1 MRLCEIVLGTKNLE
15 DSVNFYTEALGLKEI
30 ERRADDKGQTFGVV
44 LQGKDINSCLVL
56 VANVDENFSHISF
69 TVDNLD
75 TLVQKLETEG
85 VDVDLQ
91 NEDNGTQTAYFSDP
105 KNENIRVCLTTD
117 DPPDMSGGEETEIR
131 INRIILKAIVGLTLP
146 FYTQILG
153 LKEIEGWTY
162 EDNQK
167 DVGLQAGEIY
177 IELQEAG
184 WFKSGDFDS
193 ICFEVDNLY
202 NTIQKLEAAGVD
214 VDLEDADEHGRRW
227 AFFKGPDN
235 VNIVLGGLD
244 QAMSD
249 EETDSQDGN
258 TERPSIGEKVR
269 FWEEQDKIN
278 QALIPRVMEMH
289 EVVTD
294 LHKRTSNIS
303 SQIAAAEA
311 RVLQQVRE
319 EISSQ
324 IAAAEARPCFNRYE
338 RKSAARLPQQRP
350 ECFNRYERKSA
361 ARLPQQRPECFN
373 RYERKSAARLI
384 KN

>member
-117 DPPDMSGGEETEIR
+117 MSGGEETEIR

-184 WFKSGDFDS
+184 WFKSGILTAYASKWTTYITPSRNLRLRAWMS
-193 ICFEVDNLY
+193 ISKMQM
-202 NTIQKLEAAGVD
+202 NTG
-214 VDLEDADEHGRRW
+214 GG
-227 AFFKGPDN
+227 GPS
-235 VNIVLGGLD
+235 LKA
-244 QAMSD
+244 Q
-249 EETDSQDGN
+249 T
-258 TERPSIGEKVR
+258 T
-269 FWEEQDKIN
+269 
-278 QALIPRVMEMH
+278 
-289 EVVTD
+289 
-294 LHKRTSNIS
+294 
-303 SQIAAAEA
+303 
-311 RVLQQVRE
+311 
-319 EISSQ
+319 
-324 IAAAEARPCFNRYE
+324 
-338 RKSAARLPQQRP
+338 
-350 ECFNRYERKSA
+350 
-361 ARLPQQRPECFN
+361 
-373 RYERKSAARLI
+373 
-384 KN
+384 